1 MSDSPSER
9 ITGLVYTFL
18 HYWDQALRC
27 RQSGSER
34 IAQEWYWQARG
45 ISIALKE
52 LHLEIPDRVMSLF
65 FDFAFS
71 SAPTDNVDD
80 SNGEPPAERGVS
92 MDDRERLDALERDN
106 TLPQWH
112 IQAIAKTIKIAH
124 QALDRADK
132 VETEYDACE
141 TDLRVKGEA
150 LDVARAEVESL
161 LDRVAGLKE
170 EFEFQNKQT
179 TIAYNQRDEW
189 RARAEKAE
197 ADRDAIAQERD
208 YVRDT
213 LPEHAAIVD
222 KVERLREAIDNV
234 LTMHEQWRI
243 KQVLQAALRDTER

>member
-92 MDDRERLDALERDN
+92 MDDRER
-106 TLPQWH
+106 
-112 IQAIAKTIKIAH
+112 I
-124 QALDRADK
+124 
-132 VETEYDACE
+132 
-141 TDLRVKGEA
+141 
-150 LDVARAEVESL
+150 
-161 LDRVAGLKE
+161 
-170 EFEFQNKQT
+170 
-179 TIAYNQRDEW
+179 DE
-189 RARAEKAE
+189 
-197 ADRDAIAQERD
+197 I
-208 YVRDT
+208 
-213 LPEHAAIVD
+213 
-222 KVERLREAIDNV
+222 
-234 LTMHEQWRI
+234 
-243 KQVLQAALRDTER
+243 QAALRGTER